1 VRARLLPALLAA
13 FALVAAPAAAQVP
26 TPTPTPT
33 PAPTATPTPEPTATP
48 EPTPER
54 SDEVKAIYR
63 DYRRDGELN
72 ACKHEKADLKE
83 ALQDLTDEDD
93 AENPDLRYLLEAGID
108 EHKSGDCA
116 RKAEREAQEKA
127 EEDAN
132 TGTGTGTTGTGTTG
146 TTTPDPVTPVVPDST
161 FSPSTGDDG
170 GSPDPLGGG
179 DLTPVDPGDAAP
191 VPPADAPP
199 STTIP
204 PAEAGGAPIPA
215 APPAPVYTNA
225 DDGVPLSLVVLAAV
239 AGVIALIALLL
250 ALMSRTN
257 WGERAL
263 AGPRRAWRE
272 AAFRA
277 GGTWGDFADWMRV
290 GR

>member
-1 VRARLLPALLAA
+1 M
-13 FALVAAPAAAQVP
+13 
-26 TPTPTPT
+26 
-33 PAPTATPTPEPTATP
+33 
-48 EPTPER
+48 
-54 SDEVKAIYR
+54 
-63 DYRRDGELN
+63 
-72 ACKHEKADLKE
+72 
-83 ALQDLTDEDD
+83 
-93 AENPDLRYLLEAGID
+93 
-108 EHKSGDCA
+108 
-116 RKAEREAQEKA
+116 
-127 EEDAN
+127 
-132 TGTGTGTTGTGTTG
+132 
-146 TTTPDPVTPVVPDST
+146 TPVVPDST
-161 FSPSTGDDG
+161 FSPSTGGDG
-170 GSPDPLGGG
+170 GSSDPLGAG

-204 PAEAGGAPIPA
+204 PAEAGGVPIPA

-239 AGVIALIALLL
+239 TGVIALIALLL
-250 ALMSRTN
+250 TLMSRTN